1 MEALQRLHNRGS
13 ISTGYDI
20 DNSLKVEA
28 DNSEYAEYAITS
40 TTDRRN
46 FCFSGWVKRTEL
58 VNATDGGQ
66 CIFGSFT
73 EGNEGV
79 LLRWSR
85 ENSNYYDGIQVDI
98 GQGSTNYRSYT
109 SSLYRDTSAW
119 YHIVLAVNTRENT
132 ASDRWK
138 LYVNGEQVTSWAQQ
152 QFPTADFL
160 TSANLSGSKHTI
172 GAYETGGTV
181 YGKNC
186 GYFADFHFIDADQG
200 DVTFLPTDFGEY
212 DDDSGIW
219 KPKAYAGSY
228 GTNGFYL
235 DFSDSANLGDDAS
248 GNSNDFTE
256 TNITSADQ
264 AVDSPT
270 NNFAIL
276 SHAMQGYYEDQWS
289 IISDGGTKFRCTEF
303 DAWITTVSSI
313 GVTKGKWYAEFQPTG
328 ARPNNM
334 YGIASME
341 QLDNNS
347 GYIYGGYLGKSGES
361 WGIGYYQTNGN
372 LFKQQNSG
380 YTLTTAFGSSIS
392 QNQKVGVAIDMDNH
406 NLYISINNTWQN
418 SGDPTSGAT
427 GTGAISFD
435 DTETVAFG
443 LSGYSLGSGNDTIV
457 SVNFGGYRTG
467 GMPSINST
475 DENGYGVFRYAP
487 PSGYYALCTKN
498 LEEYG

>member
-1 MEALQRLHNRGS
+1 MSLLALAGTNSATG
-13 ISTGYDI
+13 GYDI
-20 DNSLKVEA
+20 DNSLKFES
-28 DNSEYAEYAITS
+28 DNSEYLSRTPSS
-40 TTDRRN
+40 TTNRRTWTV
-46 FCFSGWVKRTEL
+46 SAWVKRTEL
-58 VNATDGGQ
+58 GSNQVIISGGNYLDV
-66 CIFGSFT
+66 T
-73 EGNEGV
+73 GV
-79 LLRWSR
+79 TILQFLADDTL
-85 ENSNYYDGIQVDI
+85 NLYTHSNQLTTTRVF
-98 GQGSTNYRSYT
+98 
-109 SSLYRDTSAW
+109 RDTSAW
-119 YHIVLAVNTRENT
+119 YHIVWAVDSTQSTAADRVNVYINGVQETSFSTENYPTQNWDSAFNYAIYDTNIGRYSYERDRHFNGYMTDINFVDGSQLA
-132 ASDRWK
+132 
-138 LYVNGEQVTSWAQQ
+138 
-152 QFPTADFL
+152 
-160 TSANLSGSKHTI
+160 
-172 GAYETGGTV
+172 
-181 YGKNC
+181 
-186 GYFADFHFIDADQG
+186 
-200 DVTFLPTDFGEY
+200 PTDFGEF
-212 DDDSGIW
+212 DNDSGIW
-219 KPKAYAGSY
+219 KPKAYTGSY

-248 GNSNDFTE
+248 GNGNNFTE
-256 TNITSADQ
+256 NNITSADQ

-347 GYIYGGYLGKSGES
+347 GYIYGGHLGKSGES

-392 QNQKVGVAIDMDNH
+392 QNQKVGVAIDMVNH